1 MYAVRAQQDSLRK
14 RLHISTAI
22 AMLNLFFDYPLL
34 PSFTV
39 YLEQVRNE
47 DEGLRM
53 DEWKMTFLFF
63 ESYGSS
69 VIGFD
74 PQRAWPLLLCDFV
87 SQLSAVSKKHNI
99 QL

>member
-14 RLHISTAI
+14 RLHLSTAI
-22 AMLNLFFDYPLL
+22 EMLHIFFNYPLL
-34 PSFTV
+34 PSFIM
-39 YLEQVRNE
+39 YLKRVRSE
-47 DEGLRM
+47 DEGIRM

-69 VIGFD
+69 VTGFD
-74 PQRAWPLLLCDFV
+74 PQQAWPLLLCDFV
-87 SQLSAVSKKHNI
+87 SQLSFVSKKHNI